1 MFCLINAYSKMQA
14 GLFLFEGCMSVSNMA
29 QCGMSFDSTKAGL
42 MTRHFFTLF
51 LCMIT
56 AVILSGCG
64 GGGSGKFSSS
74 NAAGYHVTK
83 PISCV
88 PYARDVS
95 GIGIHGDAHTWWAQ
109 AAGHYNRSNMPKVGA
124 VFVLSKSSRLRYGHV
139 SVVKRVINSRT
150 IEVTHS
156 NWGSDRASRSMIY
169 ERMRVEDVS
178 PNNDWT
184 RARFWNYHTNAYGS
198 PYIAS
203 GFIYPS

>member
-1 MFCLINAYSKMQA
+1 MPRYFKLHLCLFA
-14 GLFLFEGCMSVSNMA
+14 L
-29 QCGMSFDSTKAGL
+29 
-42 MTRHFFTLF
+42 
-51 LCMIT
+51 
-56 AVILSGCG
+56 ILSGCG
-64 GGGSGKFSSS
+64 SSSSGNFSSL
-74 NAAGYHVTK
+74 NASGYRVAK

-95 GIGIHGDAHTWWAQ
+95 GLQIRGDAHTWWYQ
-109 AAGHYNRSNMPKVGA
+109 AAGKYPRSNMPKVGA

-139 SVVKRVINSRT
+139 SVVKRIINSRT

-156 NWGSDRASRSMIY
+156 NWGSDTASRSMIY

-203 GFIYPS
+203 GFIYPR

>member
-1 MFCLINAYSKMQA
+1 M
-14 GLFLFEGCMSVSNMA
+14 LFIKRKLWGFILLEVCASVFIMRSV
-29 QCGMSFDSTKAGL
+29 
-42 MTRHFFTLF
+42 FTLS
-51 LCMIT
+51 LCFI
-56 AVILSGCG
+56 ALILSGCG
-64 GGGSGKFSSS
+64 SSGSGNFSSS
-74 NAAGYHVTK
+74 NAAGYRISK

-95 GIGIHGDAHTWWAQ
+95 GLQIRGDAHTWWHQ
-109 AAGHYNRSNMPKVGA
+109 AAGKYHRSNMPKVGA
-124 VFVLSKSSRLRYGHV
+124 VFVLSKSSRLHYGHV
-139 SVVKRVINSRT
+139 SVVKRIINSRI

-203 GFIYPS
+203 GFIYP